1 MIFSMPPAPPQY
13 SSATWNQILDNIR
26 KAFIPLVSKD
36 EAVARL
42 LLRAPNGTIY
52 EVTVDN
58 SGTLQTAVNDGKDR
72 NL

>member
-1 MIFSMPPAPPQY
+1 MPPAPPQY